1 MPSVILA
8 IQSNSRLFSDSTIAA
23 QTEYAVQERTVEL
36 RTCGI
41 FYSLDKRALLQ
52 PYGAWDAQDIPRYA
66 LRGRFRT
73 MVVVWIPGADWFG
86 SGAEVDHR
94 PISNALLT
102 ENGPLE
108 SKQHSMALVLPDI
121 NGFLQQVPRTQ
132 RTVTED
138 DPVARYFDLDAYYGD
153 GSDDNESRSGSSS
166 VHTPGLV
173 YDTATSPSADSDS
186 SAVDEQEPAEQS
198 HPLDNTRK
206 ALEEVRK
213 QDGHIIWPQPD
224 PNQHLPRNTVLNLP
238 TNKKKGRRS
247 SSPASRQVKNPAET
261 AQIRRL
267 GACIKCRIEKLK
279 CSDGGVCPSCQSKFG
294 SPLCQHTCLRKTL
307 AETARHATQIR
318 YTGLRYKEEQELL
331 KTKRAFGDG
340 ATEVVLSFF
349 DTRECPVL
357 PTVFRQCHTHGGNS
371 DIIAFHRDWVP
382 SYPSL
387 IKWAE
392 RQILFERDVG
402 YTAGFEGTIELFVM
416 GYAKASATSTLPQAR
431 LMVKIHEIRC
441 MYRIWRADTLFW
453 HHRQSPHCLPLPP
466 LIQAELRQIVRQA
479 LESSERDILSELDK
493 FLKPSGISADDR
505 APLWAG
511 LWQLI
516 FVFKDMAR
524 MFNDVDKQRNFQGRA
539 INVHPDFKTYKAAT
553 EELLIA
559 LLAFYGSH
567 YRQASNLR
575 VELRCLDPDHIPNP
589 ATRRELAELFKQ
601 AYLDRAPF
609 HESVQNSSHELEQLV
624 KALVVDHE
632 VKRLSNR
639 RSRGRPQTQV
649 MVVDSS
655 PMSIDIGLDEDVD
668 MN

>member
-1 MPSVILA
+1 
-8 IQSNSRLFSDSTIAA
+8 
-23 QTEYAVQERTVEL
+23 
-36 RTCGI
+36 
-41 FYSLDKRALLQ
+41 
-52 PYGAWDAQDIPRYA
+52 
-66 LRGRFRT
+66 
-73 MVVVWIPGADWFG
+73 
-86 SGAEVDHR
+86 
-94 PISNALLT
+94 
-102 ENGPLE
+102 
-108 SKQHSMALVLPDI
+108 MALALPDI
-121 NGFLQQVPRTQ
+121 NGFLQNVPRTQ
-132 RTVTED
+132 RAVTED

-166 VHTPGLV
+166 AHTPGLV

-186 SAVDEQEPAEQS
+186 SAADEQEPAQQS
-198 HPLDNTRK
+198 HLPDNTTRK
-206 ALEEVRK
+206 ALEEVRM
-213 QDGHIIWPQPD
+213 QDGHLIWPQPD
-224 PNQHLPRNTVLNLP
+224 PSQHLPRNAVLNLP
-238 TNKKKGRRS
+238 TNEKEGRHA

-318 YTGLRYKEEQELL
+318 YTGLRYAEEQNLL
-331 KTKRAFGDG
+331 KTKWAFGDD

-349 DTRECPVL
+349 DTPLDCPVL
-357 PTVFRQCHTHGGNS
+357 PTVFRQCHTHAANS
-371 DIIAFHRDWVP
+371 EVIAFHRDWVP

-402 YTAGFEGTIELFVM
+402 YTAGFEGSIELFVM

-431 LMVKIHEIRC
+431 LMVKIHEMRC
-441 MYRIWRADTLFW
+441 MYRIWRAGTLFW
-453 HHRQSPHCLPLPP
+453 QHRQSPHYLPLPP

-479 LESSERDILSELDK
+479 LESSERDILSDLDK
-493 FLKPSGISADDR
+493 FLKPSGISVNDR

-516 FVFKDMAR
+516 FIFKDLVGYFTA
-524 MFNDVDKQRNFQGRA
+524 
-539 INVHPDFKTYKAAT
+539 YKAAT

-559 LLAFYGSH
+559 VLAFYGSH

-575 VELRCLDPDHIPNP
+575 VELRCLDPAHIPNP
-589 ATRRELAELFKQ
+589 ATRRELAELFKR

-609 HESVQNSSHELEQLV
+609 HEYVQNSSHELEQLLKV
-624 KALVVDHE
+624 LVVDHE

-639 RSRGRPQTQV
+639 RSKGRPQPQV
-649 MVVDSS
+649 MVVNSS
-655 PMSIDIGLDEDVD
+655 PDVSFSVDLDEDINMD
-668 MN
+668 